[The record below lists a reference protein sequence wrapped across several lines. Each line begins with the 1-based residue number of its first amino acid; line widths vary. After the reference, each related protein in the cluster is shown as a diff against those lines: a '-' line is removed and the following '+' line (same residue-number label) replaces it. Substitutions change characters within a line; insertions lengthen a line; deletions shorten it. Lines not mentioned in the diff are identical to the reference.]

1 MNHLEGVFVGCQEP
15 LVAAPALD
23 EREAARLA
31 RRMCQRI
38 DDILKKAKV
47 DRNSSG
53 KIRTLNIFRHNKDE
67 KNFRKKKIKRRDD
80 KLGKLSG
87 RIRHRR
93 PAGYPPP
100 KLSIPWRMV
109 MGCWATDGT
118 GNSNPD
124 SCWKRR
130 APSWYTHERI
140 SSHTQT
146 HRRHTHTHKRGGS
159 RRGEK
164 VILGIR
170 TDEPTIP
177 AHQLPFL
184 FFEKKE
190 EEKTSPFVRSLL
202 PPFKHVKGRWS
213 LFWEMAPLNL
223 SLSHPLPNQLLY

>member
-1 MNHLEGVFVGCQEP
+1 
-15 LVAAPALD
+15 
-23 EREAARLA
+23 
-31 RRMCQRI
+31 
-38 DDILKKAKV
+38 
-47 DRNSSG
+47 
-53 KIRTLNIFRHNKDE
+53 
-67 KNFRKKKIKRRDD
+67 
-80 KLGKLSG
+80 LSG
-87 RIRHRR
+87 RIRRRR

-109 MGCWATDGT
+109 MGWWATDGT

-140 SSHTQT
+140 SSHT
-146 HRRHTHTHKRGGS
+146 HTNPHDTQTHKRGGRR

-170 TDEPTIP
+170 TDEPTIQGSR
-177 AHQLPFL
+177 H
-184 FFEKKE
+184 
-190 EEKTSPFVRSLL
+190 TNSPFYFLKKKGRRKNQSVRSLL

-223 SLSHPLPNQLLY
+223 SLSHVSRPVVVLVVWKKDNNSYNF